1 MWTVGRFGRF
11 FGVAAGR
18 RSPAQMQPYPIRTPE
33 PDDPPLVGRASVS
46 ENRPNRPTV
55 QSGPTR
61 YQSEQMKEIK
71 RHG

>member
-11 FGVAAGR
+11 FGVAARR

-33 PDDPPLVGRASVS
+33 PDDPPLVGTASTS

-55 QSGPTR
+55 QPTDK
-61 YQSEQMKEIK
+61 YQEGDEKTWLT
-71 RHG
+71 

>member
-33 PDDPPLVGRASVS
+33 PDGPPLGGDGIRARTPVLIS
-46 ENRPNRPTV
+46 
-55 QSGPTR
+55 
-61 YQSEQMKEIK
+61 
-71 RHG
+71 